1 MDEFYSDQ
9 VMEHFMSPRNMHAI
23 ENADAEG
30 YYGDPSCGDYLI
42 VFLKVENEIISDVGL
57 LVYGC
62 PASIAT
68 SSVTGELAKG
78 KSLDEALNITDQDVI
93 DALGGLPE
101 HKKHCS
107 VLGVSALRNAIDA
120 YKTKIPHRECLGGD

>member
-1 MDEFYSDQ
+1 MEEFYSETA
-9 VMEHFMSPRNMHAI
+9 MEHFLSPRNMKVI
-23 ENADAEG
+23 DDADAEG
-30 YYGDPSCGDYLI
+30 YWGDPACGDYLAVYI
-42 VFLKVENEIISDVGL
+42 KMDSGVIGDIGC

-68 SSVTGELAKG
+68 SSMMGELAKG
-78 KSLDEALNITDQDVI
+78 KTISEALELTDQDVI

-107 VLGVSALRNAIDA
+107 LLAVSALKSAIADYQRRSA
-120 YKTKIPHRECLGGD
+120 

>member
-1 MDEFYSDQ
+1 MEEFYTEAA
-9 VMEHFMSPRNMHAI
+9 MEHFLSPRNMRAI

-30 YYGDPSCGDYLI
+30 YFGDPGCGDYLI
-42 VFLKVENEIISDVGL
+42 VYIKVEQDVIADIGL

-68 SSVTGELAKG
+68 ASMTGELAKG
-78 KSLDEALNITDQDVI
+78 KSLGAAMGIADQDVI

-101 HKKHCS
+101 HKQHCS
-107 VLGVSALRNAIDA
+107 LLAVSALRNAIDA
-120 YKTKIPHRECLGGD
+120 YVKKRRQPAEPVS

>member
-9 VMEHFMSPRNMHAI
+9 VIEHFMSPRNMRTI

-30 YYGDPSCGDYLI
+30 YYGDPKCGDYMVI
-42 VFLKVENEIISDVGL
+42 YLKVMSDVISDIGL
-57 LVYGC
+57 LVFGC

-68 SSVTGELAKG
+68 ASMTSELAKG
-78 KSLDEALNITDQDVI
+78 KRLDEALSITEQDVV

-101 HKKHCS
+101 HKQHCS
-107 VLGVSALRNAIDA
+107 LLAVSALRNAIDDYRKRA
-120 YKTKIPHRECLGGD
+120 AARLAAES